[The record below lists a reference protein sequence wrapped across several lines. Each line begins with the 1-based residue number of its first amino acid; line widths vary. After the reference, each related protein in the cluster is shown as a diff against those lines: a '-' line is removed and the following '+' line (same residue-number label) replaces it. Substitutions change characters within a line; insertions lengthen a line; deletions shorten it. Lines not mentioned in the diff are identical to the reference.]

1 MERVISAKPL
11 DVFKVEVEFS
21 DGTHGVISLRDRLF
35 GPVFEPLKDP
45 DYYSNFLNSSTVS
58 PASLTI
64 PPMVKALIGL
74 FRGIVRNL
82 MPSDITICFFPER
95 SIRKPAFSKAFTA
108 RRWLTLTRI
117 FHEFEKFMSKASEV
131 LP

>member
-1 MERVISAKPL
+1 MEHVISAKPL

-21 DGTHGVISLRDRLF
+21 DGSHGVISLRDRLF
-35 GPVFEPLKDP
+35 GPVSEPLKDP
-45 DYYSNFLNSSTVS
+45 DYYSNFLNSSTVR
-58 PASLTI
+58 PASWTI

-95 SIRKPAFSKAFTA
+95 KHTVTCFFQSFYGSKTVNSGKLY
-108 RRWLTLTRI
+108 RHLNLPDICI
-117 FHEFEKFMSKASEV
+117 FN
-131 LP
+131 